1 MHRPAAGGSCLTYQA
16 LGKRSSGDGQNLYM
30 RTYQKLAKKLAV
42 CVWIAVFL
50 DGALMPKGRGAGV
63 KRLGKVRP
71 DPYTQHLAAT
81 NGGNGAARWGRVHC
95 VCVDGRS
102 INRDAVATTLHG
114 PPCRA
119 TCAHRAAITGRKTL
133 PQPPTG
139 LLISLRGVG
148 GYASGCPVSATAS
161 ISVSGCVEEWPAGCA
176 AFPGVQRRSL
186 ALPAQDVRS

>member
-1 MHRPAAGGSCLTYQA
+1 MHRPAAGGSCLTYQS

-42 CVWIAVFL
+42 CVWIAVVL

-119 TCAHRAAITGRKTL
+119 TCAHRAHGPRRETRTSSPICVTNSSHNRNGWR
-133 PQPPTG
+133 
-139 LLISLRGVG
+139 ISLTGIRPKIVVHFLRN
-148 GYASGCPVSATAS
+148 AILEA
-161 ISVSGCVEEWPAGCA
+161 
-176 AFPGVQRRSL
+176 
-186 ALPAQDVRS
+186 